1 MRSLTF
7 AHVFAHFCSLFCR
20 TGDFPTILRCSL
32 LLTFSH
38 TFLLCRNR
46 ESRTLAAATQK
57 KVDENLFKKRLKA
70 LHSELE
76 SVGFDKSKEGRFNLN
91 TYSNLRERAQTLK
104 VANDNKDL
112 ANRKLKD
119 EIANLKL
126 TIHKHAQPWHEQR
139 IASTMIAK
147 KAVWERSTAHMVDTY
162 AECPVCE
169 GGSGGAFSLSHNF
182 SHFLTLS
189 LPH

>member
-1 MRSLTF
+1 M
-7 AHVFAHFCSLFCR
+7 A
-20 TGDFPTILRCSL
+20 
-32 LLTFSH
+32 
-38 TFLLCRNR
+38 
-46 ESRTLAAATQK
+46 Q
-57 KVDENLFKKRLKA
+57 
-70 LHSELE
+70 
-76 SVGFDKSKEGRFNLN
+76 EGRFNLN

-169 GGSGGAFSLSHNF
+169 GGSGGAFSLSHTF
-182 SHFLTLS
+182 SHFLCHTRSIQPFPVRARALCQLHARRRGEGIDLRNVCRRWGARRPRGN
-189 LPH
+189 LP